1 MASIPLKE
9 RDNNDVETS
18 DRTNDNP
25 VTMSE
30 CLKNPAKMSEC
41 WKNLSKGWKIG
52 IPLIIAGAFFI
63 VGGVVVGLT
72 VGESKQGHLLGR
84 LSS

>member
-1 MASIPLKE
+1 MSSIPLKE
-9 RDNNDVETS
+9 RDNDDAETS
-18 DRTNDNP
+18 DRKND
-25 VTMSE
+25 
-30 CLKNPAKMSEC
+30 NPAKMSEC

-52 IPLIIAGAFFI
+52 IPLIIAGAFLT
-63 VGGVVVGLT
+63 VGGVIVGLT

>member
-1 MASIPLKE
+1 MSSIPLKE
-9 RDNNDVETS
+9 RDNDDVETS
-18 DRTNDNP
+18 DRTND
-25 VTMSE
+25 
-30 CLKNPAKMSEC
+30 NPAKMSEC

-52 IPLIIAGAFFI
+52 IPLIIAGALLI

-72 VGESKQGHLLGR
+72 VGGSKQGHSLGR